1 MPDGRHNGGMKKKI
15 FQKMLILPFEVL
27 YHATSPKH
35 IIYYTIFPFLAHCA
49 PTTSNA
55 SGSNN
60 ERSVK
65 FLVGI
70 VMVFFVCHGF
80 RLFIQVRNQ

>member
-1 MPDGRHNGGMKKKI
+1 MTSSEVKVLNNGTTNTN
-15 FQKMLILPFEVL
+15 
-27 YHATSPKH
+27 HH
-35 IIYYTIFPFLAHCA
+35 IHHPAQQ
-49 PTTSNA
+49 TTSNA

-80 RLFIQVRNQ
+80 RLFIQVRNFCADTLYYILIQSKRYTMT